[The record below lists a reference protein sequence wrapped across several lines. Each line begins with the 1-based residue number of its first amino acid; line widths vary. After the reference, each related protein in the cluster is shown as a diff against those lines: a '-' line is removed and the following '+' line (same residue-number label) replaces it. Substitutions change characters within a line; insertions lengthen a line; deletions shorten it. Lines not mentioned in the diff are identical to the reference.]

1 MRVLWRLA
9 RTFQAWIS
17 AVRAA
22 TDYTP
27 SGYAVMGISG
37 FIEVSGLAL
46 WGLEMIRNIRFGQ
59 HLMKNPETPV
69 SVLYTGD
76 WVLGPQTR
84 IGEILERYPDTLPV
98 FLRRGFTPLANPAIR
113 RTVARIVTVEQVCRR
128 ESVDLDSF
136 PAELRSSVETI
147 RRS

>member
-1 MRVLWRLA
+1 
-9 RTFQAWIS
+9 
-17 AVRAA
+17 
-22 TDYTP
+22 
-27 SGYAVMGISG
+27 MGISG